1 MTNKAMVDILN
12 NISRSKGPK
21 LFSSMNFNGF
31 LMKFLEENASHTAY
45 AHMCLSVQK
54 KRLG

>member
-1 MTNKAMVDILN
+1 MVDILN

-54 KRLG
+54 KCLG